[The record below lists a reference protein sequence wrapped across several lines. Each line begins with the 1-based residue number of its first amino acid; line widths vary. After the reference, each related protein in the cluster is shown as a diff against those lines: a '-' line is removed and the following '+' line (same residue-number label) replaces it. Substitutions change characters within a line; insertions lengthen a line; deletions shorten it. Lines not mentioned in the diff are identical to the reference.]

1 MNTSRQGSRS
11 SGRQTNTGSGPK
23 KQGPGVARGKSAGVG
38 KTATT
43 VSNTSG
49 PGNTRKPRKP
59 RSTSSR
65 RRTQSGVRSRYRA
78 VARLL
83 RVMAWICALGA
94 FWCAYLLWTINSYSA
109 PKQYPQAD
117 TAIVLGA
124 ALWNDEPS
132 PGLRERLDHALSL
145 YKQGIVSNMILSGGY
160 DHNGSK
166 LSEAEG
172 MRNYLVKQGVPKN
185 RLVLEDRS
193 TSTYENLLFSKPLAA
208 ERNWNKIIIVT
219 HDYHA
224 TRAAEIAD
232 FLEYKEFTT
241 SGFKSRVLSM
251 ARNQFR
257 EVLAITKWKVDAFS
271 MLIGLRSVDRG

>member
-1 MNTSRQGSRS
+1 MNTSKPSNKSSSRQIN
-11 SGRQTNTGSGPK
+11 TETGSK
-23 KQGPGVARGKSAGVG
+23 KSTAARVKGTAAGKKAAMASS
-38 KTATT
+38 K
-43 VSNTSG
+43 SG
-49 PGNTRKPRKP
+49 KPRKP
-59 RSTSSR
+59 RSTTSR

-117 TAIVLGA
+117 TAIILGA
-124 ALWNDEPS
+124 ALWNDVPS
-132 PGLRERLDHALSL
+132 PGLKERLDHALSL

-160 DHNGSK
+160 DENGSK

-172 MRNYLVKQGVPKN
+172 MRNYLVEQGVPEN
-185 RLVLEDRS
+185 RLVLENRS
-193 TSTYENLLFSKPLAA
+193 TSTYENLLYSKPLAA

-232 FLEYKEFTT
+232 FLGYKDATT

-271 MLIGLRSVDRG
+271 MLIGLRPVDRG

>member
-1 MNTSRQGSRS
+1 MNTSKQGNQS
-11 SGRQTNTGSGPK
+11 SGRQTNTGTGPK
-23 KQGPGVARGKSAGVG
+23 KQGMAARGKSTGAG
-38 KTATT
+38 KTVTT
-43 VSNTSG
+43 ASNKPSN
-49 PGNTRKPRKP
+49 PRKSRKP

-65 RRTQSGVRSRYRA
+65 RKAQSGGRSRYRA

-83 RVMAWICALGA
+83 RVLAWVGALGA

-109 PKQYPQAD
+109 PNQYPKAD

-172 MRNYLVKQGVPKN
+172 MRNYLVKRGVPEN

-232 FLEYKEFTT
+232 FLGYKDATT
-241 SGFKSRVLSM
+241 AGFKSKVLSM

-271 MLIGLRSVDRG
+271 MLIGLRSIERG